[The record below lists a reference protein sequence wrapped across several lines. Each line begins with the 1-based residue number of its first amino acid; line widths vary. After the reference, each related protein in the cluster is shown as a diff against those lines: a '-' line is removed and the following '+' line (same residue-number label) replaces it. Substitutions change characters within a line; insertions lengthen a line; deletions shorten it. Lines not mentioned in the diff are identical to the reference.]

1 MKVLLLTDDL
11 GNGGLERQLALLAKT
26 LPAQW
31 DRRVFSLQDGPFAAV
46 LRDAGVP
53 VDIHPRASR
62 LDVRPALRLWQVL
75 HRWRPDIVHS
85 WGWMCSLAAG
95 PACRA
100 LGIPMIDGTIR
111 EGQPRRITRVKG
123 RPGMWFARRVVA
135 NSHAGLRACAI
146 RGPKGLVVWNGFD
159 TARLVLCDAPQDRG
173 ESPFT
178 VVMTGHMTRQKDYRS
193 FIAAAQILTQR
204 DAKRWLFMA
213 VGEGSDRVRLVRD
226 ASVLTQSGVL
236 RFVDGGLEV
245 LPTVSRC
252 HVGVLM
258 TGPLDAE
265 GCSNSIME
273 YMACA
278 LPVVCSDGGGNRE
291 LVLDGVTGFVV
302 TPGDPRALAERLEFL
317 REHPDERRRLGI
329 AGRRRLLEHFTVEQM
344 VAGYTSLYEE
354 LSAGRMAT

>member
-46 LRDAGVP
+46 LRDADVP

-111 EGQPRRITRVKG
+111 EGQPRRMTRVKG

-135 NSHAGLRACAI
+135 NSHAGLRACGI

-178 VVMTGHMTRQKDYRS
+178 VVMTGRMTP
-193 FIAAAQILTQR
+193 AQ
-204 DAKRWLFMA
+204 
-213 VGEGSDRVRLVRD
+213 
-226 ASVLTQSGVL
+226 
-236 RFVDGGLEV
+236 GLPIV
-245 LPTVSRC
+245 HC
-252 HVGVLM
+252 
-258 TGPLDAE
+258 
-265 GCSNSIME
+265 CS
-273 YMACA
+273 ADPHA
-278 LPVVCSDGGGNRE
+278 TRRE
-291 LVLDGVTGFVV
+291 
-302 TPGDPRALAERLEFL
+302 ALAL
-317 REHPDERRRLGI
+317 HG
-329 AGRRRLLEHFTVEQM
+329 GRRRQRSSPTCSRSVGTHRV
-344 VAGYTSLYEE
+344 
-354 LSAGRMAT
+354 GRRSIR

>member
-1 MKVLLLTDDL
+1 MVCQARR
-11 GNGGLERQLALLAKT
+11 RQ
-26 LPAQW
+26 
-31 DRRVFSLQDGPFAAV
+31 
-46 LRDAGVP
+46 
-53 VDIHPRASR
+53 
-62 LDVRPALRLWQVL
+62 
-75 HRWRPDIVHS
+75 
-85 WGWMCSLAAG
+85 
-95 PACRA
+95 
-100 LGIPMIDGTIR
+100 
-111 EGQPRRITRVKG
+111 QPRGSARVCH
-123 RPGMWFARRVVA
+123 
-135 NSHAGLRACAI
+135 SRA
-146 RGPKGLVVWNGFD
+146 KGLVVWNGFD
-159 TARLVLCDAPQDRG
+159 AARLVLCDAPQDRG

-178 VVMTGHMTRQKDYRS
+178 VVMTGRMTPQKDYRS

-226 ASVLTQSGVL
+226 ASALTELGVV

-278 LPVVCSDGGGNRE
+278 LPVVCSEGGGNRE

-317 REHPDERRRLGI
+317 REHPDERRRLGTRRQ
-329 AGRRRLLEHFTVEQM
+329 AAPPGTLHRRADGR
-344 VAGYTSLYEE
+344 GLYEP
-354 LSAGRMAT
+354 L